1 MCSTPAARL
10 LAAAARR
17 TRHRTGPRP
26 QEGTRMNDLLDAHEI
41 HRRARDGGPGE
52 AVARPP
58 EQLCVLPG
66 DR

>member
-1 MCSTPAARL
+1 
-10 LAAAARR
+10 
-17 TRHRTGPRP
+17 
-26 QEGTRMNDLLDAHEI
+26 MNDLLDAHEI